1 MGAEYH
7 CYCSDI
13 TCTMPVDGAFTP
25 AQKIVYEGVLEAQR
39 AVYKIM
45 RPGCSWTDC
54 HLAAERE
61 ILKSL
66 VTLGVLRGDLDAM
79 VAAEL
84 GGVFLPCGLG
94 HFIGVDCHDVGGYL
108 PDHPPRSSRPGLRK
122 LRTARVLDVGMM
134 LTVEPGC
141 YFIDALL
148 DPALE
153 NPETAAF
160 FDADRLAQFR
170 GSGGVRLEDVIL
182 ITADGLENYTTCPR
196 TVAEVEGVMAG
207 GAWPP
212 ATDAAPDLNR
222 KWAKFENGGL
232 VDVAL

>member
-1 MGAEYH
+1 MLHYGHAGAPNARRLESGDLALLDMGAEYH

-45 RPGCSWTDC
+45 KPGCSWTDC

-94 HFIGVDCHDVGGYL
+94 HFIGCLLYTS
-108 PDHPPRSSRPGLRK
+108 PSPR
-122 LRTARVLDVGMM
+122 D
-134 LTVEPGC
+134 
-141 YFIDALL
+141 
-148 DPALE
+148 
-153 NPETAAF
+153 
-160 FDADRLAQFR
+160 
-170 GSGGVRLEDVIL
+170 
-182 ITADGLENYTTCPR
+182 
-196 TVAEVEGVMAG
+196 
-207 GAWPP
+207 
-212 ATDAAPDLNR
+212 
-222 KWAKFENGGL
+222 
-232 VDVAL
+232 